1 MKKVG
6 SGWVWWVG
14 AVLGVIV
21 AGKTAG
27 NISRLLRIQTMVG
40 QTRQDAAAAE
50 AENARLKRKLAE
62 VQTPDFIEREAR
74 EKLGMGR
81 EGERVVILPEKTKSE
96 PSFAKATEG
105 RQENWRLWRKLYL
118 GI

>member
-14 AVLGVIV
+14 VVLGVIV

-27 NISRLLRIQTMVG
+27 NISRLMKIQAIVG
-40 QTRQDAAAAE
+40 RDKENLVAAE
-50 AENARLKRKLAE
+50 TENSVLKRKLVE
-62 VQTPDFIEREAR
+62 VQTADFVEREAR

-81 EGERVVILPEKTKSE
+81 EGERVVIMPEKTKSE

-118 GI
+118 GF

>member
-14 AVLGVIV
+14 VVLGVIV

-27 NISRLLRIQTMVG
+27 NISRLMKIQAIVG
-40 QTRQDAAAAE
+40 RDKENLVAAE
-50 AENARLKRKLAE
+50 TENSVLKRKLVE
-62 VQTPDFIEREAR
+62 VQTADFVEREAR

-81 EGERVVILPEKTKSE
+81 EGERVVVMPDEKQVESGELKVESG
-96 PSFAKATEG
+96 KV
-105 RQENWRLWRKLYL
+105 ENWRLWRKLYL
-118 GI
+118 GF